1 MRERSVGRWSSS
13 HARRKPR
20 GSLRVRRLSRSSASP
35 MSAHDFSGV
44 SRTGSRFQGVRRVPS
59 RALER
64 RSSAEARRRNVRA
77 ASSSTGR
84 RGGTSSE
91 TSRGSKQFR
100 GSYGPSGHAYVT
112 YRTRADRAAQRAT
125 TIHGFTLRAFSSS
138 WSKYR
143 IRPAAEWKPE
153 SRSRA
158 MRDPIDQGISV
169 LKRFRAE
176 WRIWKTCSERLN
188 TTPANSALSRWGRFT
203 VDPGVVYIAK
213 EPTMNYILAVCT
225 PCHGRSHDGV
235 VPPRRRSTFRA
246 LQFLEH

>member
-20 GSLRVRRLSRSSASP
+20 GSLRVGRLGRSGACP
-35 MSAHDFSGV
+35 TAAHDFEGS
-44 SRTGSRFQGVRRVPS
+44 SRTGSRSQGVRRVPS
-59 RALER
+59 GARER

-143 IRPAAEWKPE
+143 MRPAAEWKPE

-176 WRIWKTCSERLN
+176 WRILKTRSERLN
-188 TTPANSALSRWGRFT
+188 TTPANSGLSRRGRFT
-203 VDPGVVYIAK
+203 VDPCVVYIREKA
-213 EPTMNYILAVCT
+213 TVNYVLAVLL
-225 PCHGRSHDGV
+225 PFN
-235 VPPRRRSTFRA
+235 RRFR
-246 LQFLEH
+246 

>member
-35 MSAHDFSGV
+35 MSAHDFNGV

-59 RALER
+59 GALER

-143 IRPAAEWKPE
+143 MRPAAEWKPE

-158 MRDPIDQGISV
+158 MRDPIDQGNSV

-176 WRIWKTCSERLN
+176 RRVWKTSPGTAN
-188 TTPANSALSRWGRFT
+188 TMRAEL
-203 VDPGVVYIAK
+203 
-213 EPTMNYILAVCT
+213 
-225 PCHGRSHDGV
+225 GV
-235 VPPRRRSTFRA
+235 VPGGGVTVAAGGGRLRTKTAREYSPAVRRRFELRY
-246 LQFLEH
+246 Q